1 MDLILTVV
9 KCPSHANM
17 LNHTKVFGV
26 VGGNIGRSDSNDWV
40 LPDTDRILSS
50 KHAEISFITGRFFV
64 VDQSTN
70 GTFINDSEVPLGGG
84 NNYPLSEGD
93 IINCG
98 EYQLKVSLKVP
109 PAKPAV
115 PEGLGAVDFL
125 DTSDR
130 TTFNPATAAKQEV
143 ANSAKE
149 LDSWLDPVAPSAA
162 KPAEDWGAVP
172 AGNAASKNIPR
183 NTSNDPWGVAGSA
196 DSHGLGRAETVD
208 PLAAFDAPSPF
219 GQPETPAWDSNDDWW
234 KSGSEPDHAPVE
246 QQQVRIPTP
255 SAPAFVPPVPSS
267 APQPS
272 APFTPPPAQS
282 KPEDNPFAE
291 SVVSGG
297 HDDIDSLLG
306 ISTPPAAPA
315 SGFATASPSAASV
328 TPAFVDTPVPEVPAV
343 APTSSTEAS
352 APAQF
357 DSNELQ
363 QLATLLG
370 IDNIEQ
376 AQLQTLVPE
385 MSSIINETV
394 TRLIDLLR
402 ARTAIKNE
410 LRVQHTMIQMTDNNP
425 LKFSAT
431 ASDALRV
438 MFSKDRSAFMR
449 PAEAIQD
456 SFDDVSDHQ
465 VAVLSGMNAAYE
477 TMLNH
482 FNPENLKRH
491 INAGDSL
498 LGNKNAKNWSAFE
511 EYYKSLKGDYETT
524 YNELFGEDFARH
536 YEKQLAELKNTR
548 ALKRRS

>member
-17 LNHTKVFGV
+17 LNHTKVFDGA
-26 VGGNIGRSDSNDWV
+26 GGHIGRSDSNDWI
-40 LPDTDRILSS
+40 LPDTERILSS
-50 KHAEISFITGRFFV
+50 QHAEISFITGRYFV

-70 GTFINDSEVPLGGG
+70 GTFINDSDVPLGGG

-98 EYQLKVSLKVP
+98 EYQLKVSLKAP
-109 PAKPAV
+109 PAKPTV

-125 DTSDR
+125 DAGDR
-130 TTFNPATAAKQEV
+130 TMFNPAMAAKQEV
-143 ANSAKE
+143 ANNAKE
-149 LDSWLDPVAPSAA
+149 LDSWLDPVAPASA
-162 KPAEDWGAVP
+162 KPMEDWGAVP
-172 AGNAASKNIPR
+172 AGNVAPKKN
-183 NTSNDPWGVAGSA
+183 TNDPWGVASSS
-196 DSHGLGRAETVD
+196 DHHGLGEPEVLD
-208 PLAAFDAPSPF
+208 PLAAFDAPSSF
-219 GQPETPAWDSNDDWW
+219 GKSEASSWDSNDDWW

-246 QQQVRIPTP
+246 QQQVRIPK
-255 SAPAFVPPVPSS
+255 PSS
-267 APQPS
+267 PAVAPVFS
-272 APFTPPPAQS
+272 PPPAPAQGRLTA
-282 KPEDNPFAE
+282 NPFAA
-291 SVVSGG
+291 SVVSGS

-306 ISTPPAAPA
+306 ISTPPPTPEFAAPV
-315 SGFATASPSAASV
+315 SQPPATSA
-328 TPAFVDTPVPEVPAV
+328 PAFAEALAPESPAV
-343 APTSSTEAS
+343 VAPKAEPAH
-352 APAQF
+352 AQF

-376 AQLQTLVPE
+376 AQIQTLVPE

-431 ASDALRV
+431 AADALKV

-465 VAVLSGMNAAYE
+465 VAVLSGMNTAYE

-498 LGNKNAKNWSAFE
+498 LGNKNARNWSAFE
-511 EYYKSLKGDYETT
+511 SYYKSLKGDYETT
-524 YNELFGEDFARH
+524 YNELFGENFARH

>member
-17 LNHTKVFGV
+17 LNHTKVFNA
-26 VGGNIGRSDSNDWV
+26 GGGRIGRSDANDWV
-40 LPDTDRILSS
+40 LPDTERILSS
-50 KHAEISFITGRFFV
+50 LHAEISFITGRFFV
-64 VDQSTN
+64 IDQSTN
-70 GTFINDSEVPLGGG
+70 GTFINDSEVPLGNG
-84 NNYPLSEGD
+84 NNYLISEGD

-98 EYQLKVSLKVP
+98 EYQLKATLKAP
-109 PAKPAV
+109 PVKAPV

-125 DTSDR
+125 DASDR
-130 TTFNPATAAKQEV
+130 TTFNPAMAAKQQV
-143 ANSAKE
+143 ANDAKE
-149 LDSWLDPVAPSAA
+149 LDSWLDPSSPSSA
-162 KPAEDWGAVP
+162 KPLEDWGAVP
-172 AGNAASKNIPR
+172 VSGAAKKN
-183 NTSNDPWGVAGSA
+183 TNDPWGATDHS
-196 DSHGLGRAETVD
+196 SSLGLGEPEVVD
-208 PLAAFDAPSPF
+208 PLAAFDRASAFNRPSFESPSF
-219 GQPETPAWDSNDDWW
+219 DKPTTPGWDNNDDWW

-255 SAPAFVPPVPSS
+255 KAPAGYSAPPAFTE
-267 APQPS
+267 
-272 APFTPPPAQS
+272 TPPPATPPAS
-282 KPEDNPFAE
+282 AHNPFAG
-291 SVVSGG
+291 SVGVTKP
-297 HDDIDSLLG
+297 DDIDSLLG
-306 ISTPPAAPA
+306 ISTPASEVKPVAAPSGQDPFTPPPFSSDPLSPAQSSTPPPAA
-315 SGFATASPSAASV
+315 AAH
-328 TPAFVDTPVPEVPAV
+328 T
-343 APTSSTEAS
+343 
-352 APAQF
+352 QF

-431 ASDALRV
+431 AADALKV
-438 MFSKDRSAFMR
+438 MFSKDRTAFMR

-465 VAVLSGMNAAYE
+465 VAVLTGMNAAYE

-491 INAGDSL
+491 INVGDSL

-511 EYYKSLKGDYETT
+511 QYYKSLKGDYEAT
-524 YNELFGEDFARH
+524 YNKLFGEDFARS
-536 YEKQLAELKNTR
+536 YERQLAELKNTR